1 MYINKNTHLFWP
13 LPTGGKKKKKVAI
26 WIIVVVVLVVA
37 VLVVIGIISGIVFRK
52 KCKRPRVTTPPV
64 GPVQVPGKLYFLFQ
78 KLKDERCAY
87 VLADHVFYFFYYY
100 KLYQLQVIRFTIKS

>member
-87 VLADHVFYFFYYY
+87 VLLADHVFYF
-100 KLYQLQVIRFTIKS
+100 LLL